1 MSEPHMTQSPDK
13 NPPRSAHALSNSFA
27 RVPVT
32 VQVLIGSTR
41 IALPD
46 LLALT
51 SGSTFV
57 LDQKLGSPVTII
69 VNGCKIAT
77 GELYVL
83 DDEDERLG
91 IKVSELLESQPIS

>member
-13 NPPRSAHALSNSFA
+13 NSPRSTQALSNSFA

-32 VQVLIGSTR
+32 VQVLIGSAR

-46 LLALT
+46 LLALA

-91 IKVSELLESQPIS
+91 IKVSELLESQPVS